1 MAFPERVYT
10 QEEVD
15 KARELVEKGYKH
27 DLRIR
32 GSREFKGKMEQV
44 IELVKTAG
52 YYEFL
57 RTYIRE
63 IIEIE
68 GFSQLHE
75 SDVAFWANMSLLS
88 DIVNAASFVVQKAQ
102 QMKDFLEGRLY
113 YGKGEIVS
121 IEKRLEFLRVLKT
134 RSKSLE
140 VQRRCEQLLKEWD
153 ETRMQFP

>member
-1 MAFPERVYT
+1 MAFPKRVYT

-15 KARELVEKGYKH
+15 KARELVQKGFKH
-27 DLRIR
+27 NLMIR
-32 GSREFKGKMEQV
+32 GSRGFKEKMGQV
-44 IELVKTAG
+44 IELVKTAD
-52 YYEFL
+52 YYDFL

-75 SDVAFWANMSLLS
+75 SDVALWANTSMLDDL
-88 DIVNAASFVVQKAQ
+88 VNAASFVVQKAQ
-102 QMKDFLEGRLY
+102 QMKDYLEGRLY
-113 YGKGEIVS
+113 YGKGEIAS
-121 IEKRLEFLRVLKT
+121 IEKRLEFLRVLETKT
-134 RSKSLE
+134 KSLE

>member
-15 KARELVEKGYKH
+15 RARELVQKGYKH
-27 DLRIR
+27 NLKIR
-32 GSREFKGKMEQV
+32 GSREFREKMEQV
-44 IELVKTAG
+44 VELVKTAG

-75 SDVAFWANMSLLS
+75 SDVAFWADMSIFG
-88 DIVNAASFVVQKAQ
+88 DVVNAASFVVQKAQ
-102 QMKDFLEGRLY
+102 QMKDYLEGRLY

-121 IEKRLEFLRVLKT
+121 VEKRLEFLRVLKT
-134 RSKSLE
+134 KSKSPD
-140 VQRRCEQLLKEWD
+140 VKGRCEQLLKEWD